1 MHSQLVTY
9 NIYIL
14 SIIVFPTVKLILKT
28 SMNLSEKFT
37 FHLHKYNILR
47 YLKKSNVLETKIY
60 KTDWF
65 SYKKKNNYWPGQ
77 TSCSIHGM
85 YVLNLE
91 YTPGLPANA
100 QFLPND
106 VTPIT

>member
-60 KTDWF
+60 KTD
-65 SYKKKNNYWPGQ
+65 
-77 TSCSIHGM
+77 
-85 YVLNLE
+85 
-91 YTPGLPANA
+91 
-100 QFLPND
+100 
-106 VTPIT
+106 